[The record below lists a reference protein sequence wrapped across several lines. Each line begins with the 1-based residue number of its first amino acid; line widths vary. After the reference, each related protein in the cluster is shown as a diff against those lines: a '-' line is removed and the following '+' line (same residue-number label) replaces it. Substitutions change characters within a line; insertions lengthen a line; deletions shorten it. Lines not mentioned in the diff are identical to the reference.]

1 VDHCNSHPVIAG
13 NFPPKGQSGGRTKPS
28 KVTEPIE
35 GVFIRALCFL
45 GECSSD
51 SWMYVLEQKSVS
63 NRTRVEIL
71 ASILKVAGHRTL
83 KTHIMYKAN
92 LSYRQLQRYL
102 NFLETN
108 GMLVRMLDDDVLMFQ
123 ITEKGT
129 EFLRDYERIS
139 IYLNGAPSSAPN
151 AFH

>member
-1 VDHCNSHPVIAG
+1 L
-13 NFPPKGQSGGRTKPS
+13 K
-28 KVTEPIE
+28 IE

-51 SWMYVLEQKSVS
+51 SWMYVLEQKPVS

-92 LSYRQLQRYL
+92 LRHRQLEKYL
-102 NFLETN
+102 TFLENKGLLCQFKDLETGTN
-108 GMLVRMLDDDVLMFQ
+108 MYKV
-123 ITEKGT
+123 TEKGIQ
-129 EFLRDYERIS
+129 FLKEYMHLSE
-139 IYLNGAPSSAPN
+139 YFGEKPE
-151 AFH
+151 